1 MDRPSGGPNLKP
13 ALRDAP
19 SMPPGKAEGDFMIRS
34 GSGTSGPNRLET
46 ALDISGSA
54 GSPGNRPGEYD
65 RRRFL
70 GLCLLGTGAAF
81 VGATAPSVAAER
93 NTAITARTVEDYQAA
108 LDGLSGR
115 YRAALIDISAEWCA
129 FCQTLE
135 NRILPDPDVRRLM
148 EHIGLVKVDVTAMD
162 RKNRDL
168 LRHLRA
174 DGPPTLFVVEIA
186 SGGEYRGTRS
196 VGAFRKDDLIRR
208 LRPFSEP
215 Y

>member
-1 MDRPSGGPNLKP
+1 
-13 ALRDAP
+13 
-19 SMPPGKAEGDFMIRS
+19 MIRS

-81 VGATAPSVAAER
+81 VGATAPSVATER
-93 NTAITARTVEDYQAA
+93 NTAITARTIEEYQAA

-115 YRAALIDISAEWCA
+115 YRAALIDIGAEWCA

-174 DGPPTLFVVEIA
+174 EGPPTLFVVEIA

-208 LRPFSEP
+208 LRLFSEP

>member
-1 MDRPSGGPNLKP
+1 MDHPSGGLNLKP

-81 VGATAPSVAAER
+81 VAATAPSVAAER
-93 NTAITARTVEDYQAA
+93 NTAITARTIEDYQAA

-115 YRAALIDISAEWCA
+115 YRAVLS
-129 FCQTLE
+129 
-135 NRILPDPDVRRLM
+135 
-148 EHIGLVKVDVTAMD
+148 
-162 RKNRDL
+162 
-168 LRHLRA
+168 HLRA